1 MVFNKCE
8 RCGAFFATEDSVCPN
23 CKSKD
28 QVDLASIQRYIDNNG
43 IPNNVDDLAFH
54 SGVSVK
60 NLNRLIDSKEELV
73 DVKNFFHNT

>member
-1 MVFNKCE
+1 MNFNKCE
-8 RCGAFFATEDSVCPN
+8 RCGAFFVTSDSVCPN

-43 IPNNVDDLAFH
+43 MPSSADDLAFH

-60 NLNRLIDSKEELV
+60 NVNRLLDNKDELI
-73 DVKNFFHNT
+73 DVKNFIHKA